1 MPRAFSFRLLG
12 DFHSHPLYDHDG
24 EECFTLKEAART
36 AELVYG
42 SEWAE
47 VFNGDAGCDRD
58 EAKEEGLL
66 DD

>member
-12 DFHSHPLYDHDG
+12 GFHSHPLYDHDG
-24 EECFTLKEAART
+24 EESFTLKEAAQT

-47 VFNGDAGCDRD
+47 VFNGDDGMDRD
-58 EAKEEGLL
+58 EAIEEGLI
-66 DD
+66 